1 LLLSVYSFHGCFSS
15 TSAFSALEVF
25 SRNALYKSTIYITLK
40 DLYRKL
46 QSNATGT
53 VYSVDGRDEWKNAVE
68 CMQKGMN
75 EYFAFVFL
83 ALLSDRRGVVATDG
97 GPVQRHGNAHTRDA
111 DENHR
116 HQVDDNEQQ
125 QEEAAPKMTTQVVES
140 VGADLARRGA
150 VVTVDR
156 EGVTVAVQVAEVNA
170 GCGSTG
176 KATREREAQTT

>member
-1 LLLSVYSFHGCFSS
+1 MLRVQKSISELFCYYLSTRFIERSLQNTTVKCS
-15 TSAFSALEVF
+15 TVQFILSM
-25 SRNALYKSTIYITLK
+25 
-40 DLYRKL
+40 D
-46 QSNATGT
+46 GT
-53 VYSVDGRDEWKNAVE
+53 NGKNAVE

-75 EYFAFVFL
+75 EYFAFVLF

-140 VGADLARRGA
+140 VGADLA
-150 VVTVDR
+150 
-156 EGVTVAVQVAEVNA
+156 
-170 GCGSTG
+170 
-176 KATREREAQTT
+176 